1 MRLLIVNPNTSAG
14 VTARIDAAAQ
24 AVAGPGDCFVTVS
37 ALSGPPLIVTE
48 ADTQAAIAGVL
59 GAVAQHQDTVDGIV
73 LASFG
78 DTGAAEVRAAY
89 PHLPVLG
96 IAEAAFAEVRK
107 MGGAFAIVTFAP
119 EVAGPLLA
127 MAARHG
133 VGERLLKVAH
143 LPDRLRHRPDE
154 IADALFEPLAELCRD
169 CAAQGAQSIVLGGG
183 PLAGLAARI
192 APGCRVRVI
201 DGTQAAI
208 AALRTHVRGPVR
220 RRAAWAPSG
229 H

>member
-24 AVAGPGDCFVTVS
+24 AMARRGERFVTAS
-37 ALSGPPLIVTE
+37 ALTGPPLIVTE

-59 GAVAQHQDTVDGIV
+59 GAIAAHKGPVDGII

-96 IAEAAFAEVRK
+96 IAEAAFAAVK
-107 MGGAFAIVTFAP
+107 ALSGPFAIVTFAP

-127 MAARHG
+127 KARAHD
-133 VGERLLKVAH
+133 VGERLLRVAS
-143 LPDRLRHRPDE
+143 LPDPLGHDPAD
-154 IADALFEPLAELCRD
+154 IAEALCAPLTRLCRD
-169 CAAQGAQSIVLGGG
+169 CTAEGAQAIVLGGG

-192 APGCRVRVI
+192 APHCTVPVI

-208 AALRTHVRGPVR
+208 AQMRARIPAPPRSAALP
-220 RRAAWAPSG
+220 
-229 H
+229 